1 MMADGLGEI
10 LSSGTPLPA
19 PDLARAREALAI
31 LRTGTMDEPAIKTMT
46 ELAVDWV
53 RRNPQ
58 PVPNP
63 LPDVGR

>member
-1 MMADGLGEI
+1 
-10 LSSGTPLPA
+10 
-19 PDLARAREALAI
+19 
-31 LRTGTMDEPAIKTMT
+31 MDEPAIKTMT

-53 RRNPQ
+53 RLNPQ